1 MSEFEFS
8 KETPPGHLIRAQAT
22 PAPPNP
28 LATESPKARQDMAQP
43 IDYGEPCGI
52 RGALARAR
60 EGLKALAGTKEIP
73 LEELTDEKIALAM
86 ERSADA
92 HLAPGRKFNPQNV
105 AEWLGYNWQ
114 KTPPQVYHRI
124 GDFLGRR
131 VLDQSLGLVPDELA
145 EPHAP
150 PNYTVLDSAV
160 FLRVAHPQPVQQA
173 KPA

>member
-1 MSEFEFS
+1 MSEFGGEQGPNHQQT
-8 KETPPGHLIRAQAT
+8 TPIE
-22 PAPPNP
+22 PAPRPTP
-28 LATESPKARQDMAQP
+28 ERRPDMAHR
-43 IDYGEPCGI
+43 IDYGELG
-52 RGALARAR
+52 GTKGVLARIR
-60 EGLKALAGTKEIP
+60 ERLKALGGVKEIP